1 MITISHVD
9 KDLVIDSWVLSGYC
23 SYGYALE
30 KLHPLI
36 GRFEA
41 QRKIQSQTF
50 YERLRRDI
58 VQGCIMPPITVALV
72 AENPAFGD
80 QGFDF
85 QRYINNHLENGYIL
99 DGMQRLHNL
108 AIVST
113 EEGFDPDRNVYLSV
127 VIAAKKDM
135 LLYRMITL
143 NNGQKPMS
151 PRHQIEVLTQELF
164 DFEELGIA
172 VQTEKERSER
182 IVRGA
187 FNLADISKG
196 YLAFL
201 TDNLHNDNTRIIAEK
216 MDELI
221 ISKIMQA
228 GPAQGIE
235 FQDILSMID
244 RFAEDSTAKAWLKT
258 QNNLIGFCVGVKS
271 SHDLLGGKSP
281 EEFGE
286 LCARFDEAFKAIN
299 AAKVNLGKYRREL
312 SFKYIRSLDV
322 LQDYEVNELIEWCN
336 EETAT

>member
-1 MITISHVD
+1 MITISSVD
-9 KDLVIDSWVLSGYC
+9 KDNVIDSWVLTGYC
-23 SYGYALE
+23 EYAHAMDVLY
-30 KLHPLI
+30 PLI
-36 GRFEA
+36 DRFEA
-41 QRKIQSQTF
+41 QRKVQSPAF

-58 VQGCIMPPITVALV
+58 LAGCIMPPITVAIV
-72 AENPAFGD
+72 ASGD
-80 QGFDF
+80 EFSRDFDF
-85 QRYINNHLENGYIL
+85 QGYINANLNEGYIL

-108 AIVST
+108 KAVS
-113 EEGFDPDRNVYLSV
+113 EDAGFDGARRLYLSV
-127 VIAAKKDM
+127 VIAEKKDM

-164 DFEELGIA
+164 DFQELKME

-187 FNLADISKG
+187 FNLGDISKG

-228 GPAQGIE
+228 GPVEGVQ
-235 FQDILSMID
+235 FQSVLEMID
-244 RFAEDSTAKAWLKT
+244 RFAGNQTAKNWLKT

-271 SHDLLGGKSP
+271 SYDSLQVLSAD
-281 EEFGE
+281 EF
-286 LCARFDEAFKAIN
+286 ARLSDKFDEAFKAIN
-299 AAKVNLGKYRREL
+299 AAKVNLGRFRREL
-312 SFKYIRSLDV
+312 SSKYIRSIERLK
-322 LQDYEVNELIEWCN
+322 DYEVHELIEWCN
-336 EETAT
+336 DETAT

>member
-9 KDLVIDSWVLSGYC
+9 KDLVIDSWVLSGHC
-23 SYGYALE
+23 SYAHALE

-58 VQGCIMPPITVALV
+58 IQGCIMPPITVAIV
-72 AENPAFGD
+72 ADDPNFAEH
-80 QGFDF
+80 GFDF
-85 QRYINNHLENGYIL
+85 QRYINSHLDNGYIL

-108 AIVST
+108 SIVST
-113 EEGFDPDRNVYLSV
+113 EEGFDPNRKVYLSV

-164 DFEELGIA
+164 DFEDLEME

-201 TDNLHNDNTRIIAEK
+201 TDNLHNDNNRIIAEK

-228 GPAQGIE
+228 GPAQGIQ
-235 FQDILSMID
+235 FQEILAMID
-244 RFAEDSTAKAWLKT
+244 AFAEDQTAKSWLKT
-258 QNNLIGFCVGVKS
+258 QNNLIGFCVGVKT
-271 SHDLLGGKSP
+271 SHNLLVEKTP
-281 EEFGE
+281 REFGE
-286 LCARFDEAFKAIN
+286 LCGRFDEAFKAIN

-312 SFKYIRSLDV
+312 SFKYIRSLDE
-322 LQDYEVNELIEWCN
+322 LQNYEVNDLIDWCN
-336 EETAT
+336 DETAT

>member
-9 KDLVIDSWVLSGYC
+9 KDLVIDSWVLTGYC
-23 SYGYALE
+23 TYENALDQ
-30 KLHPLI
+30 LYPLI
-36 GRFEA
+36 GRFDA

-58 VQGCIMPPITVALV
+58 LQGCIMPPITVAIV
-72 AENPAFGD
+72 AESSDFSAE
-80 QGFDF
+80 FDF
-85 QRYINNHLENGYIL
+85 QTYINNNLENGYIL

-108 AIVST
+108 RLVS
-113 EEGFDPDRNVYLSV
+113 EDKDFNAQRNLYLSV

-164 DFEELGIA
+164 DFKELGIA
-172 VQTEKERSER
+172 VQSEKERSEK

-201 TDNLHNDNTRIIAEK
+201 TENLNNENTKIIAEK

-221 ISKIMQA
+221 VSKIMQT
-228 GPAQGIE
+228 GPASGIE
-235 FQDILSMID
+235 FQAVLAMID
-244 RFAEDSTAKAWLKT
+244 RFAEDAYAKNWLKT
-258 QNNLIGFCVGVKS
+258 QNNLIGFCVGIKT
-271 SHDLLGGKSP
+271 SHALVAGFTP
-281 EEFGE
+281 VEFGE
-286 LCARFDEAFKAIN
+286 LCARFEEAFKAIN
-299 AAKVNLGKYRREL
+299 ATKVNLGKYRRDL
-312 SFKYIRSLDV
+312 SFKYIRSIDTLK
-322 LQDYEVNELIEWCN
+322 DYGVSELIDWCN

>member
-1 MITISHVD
+1 MITISQVD
-9 KDLVIDSWVLSGYC
+9 KDTVIDSWVLTGYC
-23 SYGYALE
+23 TYENALE
-30 KLHPLI
+30 QLHPLI
-36 GRFEA
+36 GRFDA

-58 VQGCIMPPITVALV
+58 LQGCIMPPITVAIV
-72 AENPAFGD
+72 ADDPNFD
-80 QGFDF
+80 RDFDF
-85 QRYINNHLENGYIL
+85 QTYINQNLENGYIL

-108 AIVST
+108 KVVS
-113 EEGFDPDRNVYLSV
+113 EEDEFNPQRNLYLSV

-164 DFEELGIA
+164 DFRDLDIA
-172 VQTEKERSER
+172 VQSEKDRSEK

-201 TDNLHNDNTRIIAEK
+201 TENLHNENTRIIAEK

-221 ISKIMQA
+221 VSKIMHT
-228 GPAQGIE
+228 GPATGIE
-235 FQDILSMID
+235 FQNVLSMID
-244 RFAEDSTAKAWLKT
+244 RFAEDANAKAWLKT
-258 QNNLIGFCVGVKS
+258 QNNLIGFCVGIKT
-271 SHDLLGGKSP
+271 SHAQISEFNP
-281 EEFGE
+281 EGFGE
-286 LCARFDEAFKAIN
+286 LCSRFDEAFKAIN
-299 AAKVNLGKYRREL
+299 TTKVNLGKYRREL
-312 SFKYIRSLDV
+312 SFKYIKGIETLKDYDV
-322 LQDYEVNELIEWCN
+322 PELIEWCN